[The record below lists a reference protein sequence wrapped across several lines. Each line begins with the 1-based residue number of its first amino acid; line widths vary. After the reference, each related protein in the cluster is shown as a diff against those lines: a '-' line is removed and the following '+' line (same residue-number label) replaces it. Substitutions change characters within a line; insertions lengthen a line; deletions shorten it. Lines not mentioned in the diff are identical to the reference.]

1 MGLHGQR
8 SREETRLNR
17 RILKTLST
25 PIALLLTLTGIAA
38 HAEGVYLGDL
48 TWPQARERLTSAPLV
63 ILPFAGG
70 AKEHGRHL
78 PMNADHVVLDHLV
91 SVAVAERDVVAAPPV
106 LYGWFPAFR
115 EFPSTEIEDPA
126 VFQQYMYLAAKSL
139 VASGAQRVVFLN
151 TGIRQATGLPI
162 SVAAR
167 EIRAG
172 CGVPT
177 LVVSWDDLETS
188 EVERFQ
194 EQPWGGHADEIETSV
209 NLVLQPDKVDMSKA
223 APEMGAPPKTYP
235 GYRPGKLPARQASGE
250 PGSGIRGN
258 PTLATP
264 EKGRKTLEIME
275 RNWLAAL
282 DGFAKE
288 PTPGSDGPCAVIK
301 DE

>member
-1 MGLHGQR
+1 MK
-8 SREETRLNR
+8 SMTRTAASLA
-17 RILKTLST
+17 L
-25 PIALLLTLTGIAA
+25 ALLLSMNGANA
-38 HAEGVYLGDL
+38 QGVYLGDL
-48 TWPQARERLTSAPLV
+48 AWPEARERLVSAPLV

-78 PMNADHVVLDHLV
+78 PMNADRVVLEHLV
-91 SVAVAERDVVAAPPV
+91 SVAVSQRDVVAAPPI

-126 VFQQYMYLAAKSL
+126 IFQQYMYLAAKSL

-172 CGVPT
+172 CGVPA

-194 EQPWGGHADEIETSV
+194 EQEWGGHADEIETSV

-223 APEMGAPPKTYP
+223 SPEMGAPPKTYP
-235 GYRPGKLPARQASGE
+235 GYRPGKLPARQLSGE
-250 PGSGIRGN
+250 PGSGIRGD
-258 PTLATP
+258 PTLATA
-264 EKGRKTLEIME
+264 EKGRQTLAIME

-282 DGFAKE
+282 DGFANE

-301 DE
+301 N